1 MIMGQFHTA
10 QKTIVVKSLPEG
22 PLQKE
27 WLMDAAVLPGMLVEV
42 ASSTRIQVCSGTL
55 QPELKVVIEH
65 GTVPTNGTYATGN
78 QMPFVMPRSGDEVMV
93 YGTSSA
99 LATIAVG
106 NVLFSEGNGFV
117 HLGTAIAG
125 TPGIGTAMEAATI
138 AADPG
143 LTQVII
149 EVL

>member
-1 MIMGQFHTA
+1 MAQFHAA
-10 QKTIVVKSLPEG
+10 QRTIIVRSKPEG
-22 PLQKE
+22 LIQKE
-27 WLMDAAVLPGMLVEV
+27 WLMDAAGLPGMLVEY

-55 QPELKVVIEH
+55 QPTAHIICES
-65 GTVPTNGTYATGN
+65 GSVPTDGTYASGD
-78 QMPFVMPRSGDEVMV
+78 QMPFVIPNSGDEVMV
-93 YGTSSA
+93 YATSSA

-106 NVLFSEGNGFV
+106 NVVFSEGNGFV

-125 TPGIGTAMEAATI
+125 TPGIGLALETATI

-143 LTQVII
+143 LTQVKI